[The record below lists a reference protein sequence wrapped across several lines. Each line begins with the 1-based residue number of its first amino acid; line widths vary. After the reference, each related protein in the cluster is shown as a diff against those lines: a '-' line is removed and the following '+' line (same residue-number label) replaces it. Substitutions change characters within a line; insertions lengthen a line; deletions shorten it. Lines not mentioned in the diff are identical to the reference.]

1 MAMLPEQKHR
11 ILGYFIE
18 EAKDHLNT
26 IQQGLLSLQN
36 TIDDPEMVKEVFRAA
51 HSVKGGAA
59 MLGIHS
65 IQKTSHRLEDYFK
78 ELEERPIR
86 VDRKLENLF
95 LRVFDTLQSLLE
107 HLQGPFG
114 LTDDVAES
122 VMSGVEPIFE
132 ELKQHL
138 ERLANA
144 SSKDTVLQPKPSESD
159 RDLLLKA
166 FKQDVME
173 ALRQML
179 QLFKPPS
186 WPDSRPQLQECCS
199 RLIGLGEQ
207 FNLPAWINLVQMTEN
222 AIANPDNSSQT
233 LAPVIIKEI
242 KAAQELVLAGR
253 PNDISI
259 GQQLLGLQSAVQQ
272 AEPLV
277 LSEAEAE
284 LEISDDESD
293 LFSIDPH
300 RESTFS
306 RAQTQ
311 LPNSFSFP
319 SSDNDYDFA
328 ATTPNTALNN
338 FDWSETPHTV
348 RSAEPSGPEVGAAE
362 LNSLADIF
370 ETDLALDATWQE
382 EEILTDAAVEYAP
395 DMDGELDLD
404 GENEFADLFEDVSPE
419 PEESTSS
426 QFDDDF
432 SWFDES
438 FSEEEE
444 DILPATVA
452 DHLDIID
459 DTEDETLPDLFN
471 DSLEKPFPAQ
481 DQFSLFDEAIFE
493 EDSAKTLAAAD
504 LDLDNEDSEDEALV
518 DLFELDSDIP
528 TKQKPASYDDFSL
541 FDELFPDSAHPNE
554 SVAAQEF
561 NFNVSH
567 TESDPDCATSPNSTD
582 NLSELFVG
590 LDEDDFWE
598 ELPQKEDIGFEAET
612 LPDQISDDLSTEV
625 SSDWDDDW
633 GKVADEITNQEESL
647 DFSSQFPSFEYEEQ
661 DLELQIEEEK
671 VEPQISNL
679 KSEINGESD
688 FSVLDDTDITWADE
702 TPVNPE
708 EIADLAAFT
717 DDFDS
722 NDLFAETPAED
733 REIKLTTESAAN
745 DEADFND
752 LFDLNDFTASSQ
764 DLDFGSLD
772 SPTLESESD
781 SAAGSIAPQNEP
793 QAGHQGHVREESIDS
808 FFSLDQETTT
818 EFWGEELEDPKAR
831 SLDGGLDD
839 ESWLTPDQD
848 IFSDSSSEDF
858 WNMNQ
863 SADADAAS
871 LMSDFEED
879 GGFDLFGS
887 TDNAIFS
894 KPSAETDLTA
904 EFDLDSFGL
913 GDGLTAE
920 ELDGFDVSSD
930 GNWTLT
936 EAENR
941 SQATPAELDE
951 NWDSPED
958 NDDIFALPF
967 SPSQNS
973 AESEQ
978 GDFASY
984 FEADVQNEEI
994 TINPEGSTEENW
1006 MDWDTPQGEEG
1017 QRGRG
1022 AEGQR
1027 GRGAEETE
1035 APVGDVA
1042 PDDFETSDLFD
1053 SSTATGMDFLDLP
1066 QTEMPIEME
1075 SDEHETLAWL
1085 EEDFS
1090 TELETSPELAQEDSD
1105 EQENDAFLAL
1115 FQNPEDEDR
1124 DFSLNLETDRESGE
1138 SQSSIE
1144 DFQLEGNDSRAE
1156 FDFENGAVFAVTINE
1171 EETRETEEHNLPL
1184 VYSEA
1189 QAGGDSLLDDFA
1201 ELEGLLSDESSPSLT
1216 QERSVNTRS
1225 STVNELDD
1233 FAELEALLD
1242 SESLGKLKTPPPAD
1256 PVPPSTSPAPSRATE
1271 KVDKF
1276 KDDLDFDFD
1285 ELERM
1290 VADADKGPGGMTG
1303 QKHKTNSSATPQKRQ
1318 TRAWF
1323 EQTMKVPVKHM
1334 DNLSNLVGELVVNRN
1349 TLEQDQER
1357 LRLCLDNLLNQVQQL
1372 SDVGARM
1379 QDLYERTLL
1388 EASLLASRKNYRSSL
1403 SEGSLFAHQLG
1414 SGDYDPLEM
1423 DRFTGFHSLSQEMI
1437 ELIVRVRES
1446 TSDIEFVTDDTEQVS
1461 RQFRQVST
1469 QLQEGLT
1476 RARMVPF
1483 GEIERVFPLLRYVR
1497 DKAAES
1503 GKVAEIRIEGRET
1516 LIDKLILEHFS
1527 DPLKHLVNN
1536 ALAHGVESPEV
1547 RQRAG
1552 KPPVGR
1558 ISIGAFHQGNQTVI
1572 SFSDDGA
1579 GIDVERVKAKA
1590 IEKGLITRE
1599 EGKTITRHEVHQLI
1613 YHPGFSVKDE
1623 ADLLA
1628 GKGIGMDV
1636 VLTSLSEIRG
1646 TITTDSTPGKGT
1658 TFTIRLPLTLSICKA
1673 LCCLSEKARIAFP
1686 MDGVEDALDIEK
1698 DRIQINEEGNQC
1710 VPWRDMILP
1719 FRPLSDLMTYH
1730 RQLGRGSV
1738 YGGSKEEDTISI
1750 VVLRTAGNF
1759 IALQVDQVLGEQEI
1773 VIKQIE
1779 GPIPKP
1785 LGVAGATVLGDGRIM
1800 PIGDVLELIDLSLG
1814 RIQQGGNIWRDRS
1827 TGITIEEKPVEPTV
1841 LIVDDSITVR
1851 ELLSMTFNKAGYRVE
1866 QARDGQEAWDKL
1878 KSGLPCEIV
1887 FCDIEMPRMD
1897 GLELLSRLQKDPDL
1911 NHLPVAM
1918 LTSRGAE
1925 KHRQMAVER
1934 GARGYFTKPYLEE
1947 ALLDAASRM
1956 LKGEV
1961 LVTSSSNV

>member
-1 MAMLPEQKHR
+1 MLPEQKHR

-114 LTDDVAES
+114 LTDDLAES
-122 VMSGVEPIFE
+122 VMSGVDPVFE

-138 ERLANA
+138 ELLANGP
-144 SSKDTVLQPKPSESD
+144 SKATVVQPKPSGSSRE
-159 RDLLLKA
+159 LLLAA
-166 FKQDVME
+166 FKQDVMDV
-173 ALRQML
+173 LRQML

-199 RLIGLGEQ
+199 RLIGLGER

-222 AIANPDNSSQT
+222 AIANPDNSCQT

-259 GQQLLGLQSAVQQ
+259 GEQLLALQPALIQ
-272 AEPLV
+272 AG
-277 LSEAEAE
+277 SE
-284 LEISDDESD
+284 LEISDDEED
-293 LFSIDPH
+293 LFSIAFDP
-300 RESTFS
+300 ESTFDS
-306 RAQTQ
+306 QQTEV
-311 LPNSFSFP
+311 PDSFSFS

-328 ATTPNTALNN
+328 ATTPDTALNN
-338 FDWSETPHTV
+338 FAWSETPHTV

-362 LNSLADIF
+362 LNSLADLF
-370 ETDLALDATWQE
+370 EKEELDATWQE
-382 EEILTDAAVEYAP
+382 EEILADAAVESAP
-395 DMDGELDLD
+395 DMDGELDMD

-419 PEESTSS
+419 PSRSAS
-426 QFDDDF
+426 GQLDDDF
-432 SWFDES
+432 SWFDDS
-438 FSEEEE
+438 FSEDEE
-444 DILPATVA
+444 DRSPVTLAH
-452 DHLDIID
+452 HLDIID
-459 DTEDETLPDLFN
+459 DIDEETLPDLFE
-471 DSLEKPFPAQ
+471 DSSEKLAVAQ

-493 EDSAKTLAAAD
+493 EDSTRALAPAY
-504 LDLDNEDSEDEALV
+504 LDLDNEDGGDDALL
-518 DLFELDSDIP
+518 DLFESDSSIP
-528 TKQKPASYDDFSL
+528 TKQKPASDDDFSL
-541 FDELFPDSAHPNE
+541 FDEPFAAE
-554 SVAAQEF
+554 STSKESGEAQEF
-561 NFNVSH
+561 NFNVRMS
-567 TESDPDCATSPNSTD
+567 ESDPGSHASPDSTD

-612 LPDQISDDLSTEV
+612 PPEQISDDFSTEG

-633 GKVADEITNQEESL
+633 ANADEIANLEESP

-688 FSVLDDTDITWADE
+688 FSDLDDTDITWADE
-702 TPVNPE
+702 TDPE

-717 DDFDS
+717 DDFDEL
-722 NDLFAETPAED
+722 DLFAETPAQPQ
-733 REIKLTTESAAN
+733 EIKIATESAAN

-752 LFDLNDFTASSQ
+752 LFDLNDFAADSQ
-764 DLDFGSLD
+764 DLDFGSL
-772 SPTLESESD
+772 SEQTLEADITYSD
-781 SAAGSIAPQNEP
+781 KKQEAAIYEATQNEP
-793 QAGHQGHVREESIDS
+793 QARHQVLGTEESIDS

-818 EFWGEELEDPKAR
+818 EFWGEEFEDPNVR
-831 SLDGGLDD
+831 SQDSRPDD

-858 WNMNQ
+858 WNM
-863 SADADAAS
+863 SPEGDANAAS
-871 LMSDFEED
+871 LMSDFDSD

-887 TDNAIFS
+887 SDNALS
-894 KPSAETDLTA
+894 AKPLAET
-904 EFDLDSFGL
+904 ESN
-913 GDGLTAE
+913 
-920 ELDGFDVSSD
+920 GFDGSSD
-930 GNWTLT
+930 ENWALT
-936 EAENR
+936 EEENPTDTI
-941 SQATPAELDE
+941 QADLE
-951 NWDSPED
+951 NWDSAED
-958 NDDIFALPF
+958 NLDDIFADPF

-973 AESEQ
+973 AEYKQE
-978 GDFASY
+978 DFALD
-984 FEADVQNEEI
+984 FEAHVQNEEI
-994 TINPEGSTEENW
+994 TVNPEGSTEENW
-1006 MDWDTPQGEEG
+1006 MDWDTPQSEEG

-1035 APVGDVA
+1035 APVVDGTL
-1042 PDDFETSDLFD
+1042 DDFETSDFFD
-1053 SSTATGMDFLDLP
+1053 GSTATGMDFIDLP
-1066 QTEMPIEME
+1066 QTEMSREND
-1075 SDEHETLAWL
+1075 SDERETLAWL
-1085 EEDFS
+1085 EDDFS
-1090 TELETSPELAQEDSD
+1090 TELDTSQELAQEDSD
-1105 EQENDAFLAL
+1105 EEENDAFLAL
-1115 FQNPEDEDR
+1115 FQNPEDEEQ
-1124 DFSLNLETDRESGE
+1124 DFSLNLETHRESGE

-1144 DFQLEGNDSRAE
+1144 DFQLESFDDPAE
-1156 FDFENGAVFAVTINE
+1156 FDFENGDVAGSSINE
-1171 EETRETEEHNLPL
+1171 AGTGETEEHNLPL
-1184 VYSEA
+1184 VSSEA

-1201 ELEGLLSDESSPSLT
+1201 ELEGLLSVESSPSLT
-1216 QERSVNTRS
+1216 QERSVNTLE
-1225 STVNELDD
+1225 STVNALDD
-1233 FAELEALLD
+1233 FAELEALLE
-1242 SESLGKLKTPPPAD
+1242 SESLEKPKTAAPRAAQSTPSVSS
-1256 PVPPSTSPAPSRATE
+1256 PVTE
-1271 KVDKF
+1271 KGDTF
-1276 KDDLDFDFD
+1276 DDDFA

-1290 VADADKGPGGMTG
+1290 VADADKGPGGMSG
-1303 QKHKTNSSATPQKRQ
+1303 QKQRTAQAAPQKRQ

-1403 SEGSLFAHQLG
+1403 SESSMFAHQLG
-1414 SGDYDPLEM
+1414 GGDYDPLEM

-1446 TSDIEFVTDDTEQVS
+1446 TSDIEFVTDETEQVS

-1497 DKAAES
+1497 EKAAES
-1503 GKVAEIRIEGRET
+1503 GKEAEIRIEGRET

-1536 ALAHGVESPEV
+1536 ALAHGIESPEV

-1558 ISIGAFHQGNQTVI
+1558 ISIRAFHQGNQTVI

-1579 GIDVERVKAKA
+1579 GIDVDRVKAKA
-1590 IEKGLITRE
+1590 IEKGLITRD
-1599 EGKTITRHEVHQLI
+1599 EGKTISRHDVHQLI

-1710 VPWRDMILP
+1710 IPWRDMILP

-1814 RIQQGGNIWRDRS
+1814 RIQQGGNIWRDRGTS
-1827 TGITIEEKPVEPTV
+1827 ITIEEKPVEPTV

-1961 LVTSSSNV
+1961 LVTSSSNA

>member
-1 MAMLPEQKHR
+1 MLPEQKNR

-78 ELEERPIR
+78 ELEERPIQ

-122 VMSGVEPIFE
+122 VMSGVDPVFE

-138 ERLANA
+138 ELLANGPPKA
-144 SSKDTVLQPKPSESD
+144 TVVEPKPSGFSSE
-159 RDLLLKA
+159 LLLKT

-173 ALRQML
+173 VLRQML

-199 RLIGLGEQ
+199 RLIGLGER

-259 GQQLLGLQSAVQQ
+259 GEQLLELQPAVVQVQ
-272 AEPLV
+272 
-277 LSEAEAE
+277 AE
-284 LEISDDESD
+284 LERSDDESD
-293 LFSIDPH
+293 LFSVGFDP
-300 RESTFS
+300 ESTS
-306 RAQTQ
+306 DIGETEV
-311 LPNSFSFP
+311 PDSFSFP

-328 ATTPNTALNN
+328 ATTPDTALNN

-370 ETDLALDATWQE
+370 ETDLELDATWQE
-382 EEILTDAAVEYAP
+382 EEILTDAAVESAP
-395 DMDGELDLD
+395 DMDDDLDVD
-404 GENEFADLFEDVSPE
+404 GENEFADLFEDVSEE
-419 PEESTSS
+419 PSRSAS
-426 QFDDDF
+426 GQLDDDL
-432 SWFDES
+432 SWFDDS
-438 FSEEEE
+438 FSEDDEMRS
-444 DILPATVA
+444 PARA
-452 DHLDIID
+452 SHHLDIID
-459 DTEDETLPDLFN
+459 DIEDETLPDLFN
-471 DSLEKPFPAQ
+471 DSLENSATAQ

-493 EDSAKTLAAAD
+493 EDSTRDLGSAD
-504 LDLDNEDSEDEALV
+504 LDLDNEDGGDETLLH
-518 DLFELDSDIP
+518 LFESDSEIP
-528 TKQKPASYDDFSL
+528 TKQKPASDDDFSL
-541 FDELFPDSAHPNE
+541 FDETFTDDLTSNE
-554 SVAAQEF
+554 SAGAQEF
-561 NFNVSH
+561 NFNVSD
-567 TESDPDCATSPNSTD
+567 SDSNPGSHPSPNSKD

-612 LPDQISDDLSTEV
+612 LTEQISDDLSTED
-625 SSDWDDDW
+625 SSDWDNDW
-633 GKVADEITNQEESL
+633 ANADEIANLEESP
-647 DFSSQFPSFEYEEQ
+647 DFSSKFPSFEYEEQ
-661 DLELQIEEEK
+661 DLELPIEEEK

-679 KSEINGESD
+679 ESEINAELD
-688 FSVLDDTDITWADE
+688 FSGLDDRDITWTDE
-702 TPVNPE
+702 TDPE
-708 EIADLAAFT
+708 EIGNLAAFT
-717 DDFDS
+717 DDFDEL
-722 NDLFAETPAED
+722 DLFAETPTED
-733 REIKLTTESAAN
+733 REIKVTQHSE
-745 DEADFND
+745 D
-752 LFDLNDFTASSQ
+752 LFDLNDFADSE
-764 DLDFGSLD
+764 DLDLGSL
-772 SPTLESESD
+772 SEPTLEAD
-781 SAAGSIAPQNEP
+781 SAYSDKKQAAAVSLATENEP
-793 QAGHQGHVREESIDS
+793 FSPHQKLGTEESIDS

-818 EFWGEELEDPKAR
+818 EFWGEELEDPKT
-831 SLDGGLDD
+831 LEQEGGLDD

-863 SADADAAS
+863 QADASPAA
-871 LMSDFEED
+871 LMSDFDSD

-887 TDNAIFS
+887 SDNAVFS

-904 EFDLDSFGL
+904 EFDLDSFGVS
-913 GDGLTAE
+913 DGVTAE
-920 ELDGFDVSSD
+920 EFDGFDASSD
-930 GNWTLT
+930 ENWALT
-936 EAENR
+936 EEEKQFPPP
-941 SQATPAELDE
+941 QAQLDE
-951 NWDSPED
+951 NWDSAED
-958 NDDIFALPF
+958 NDDIFAPF
-967 SPSQNS
+967 SPPQNS
-973 AESEQ
+973 EYEQ
-978 GDFASY
+978 SDFALD

-994 TINPEGSTEENW
+994 TLFIEDSTVENW
-1006 MDWDTPQGEEG
+1006 MDWDTPESEEG
-1017 QRGRG
+1017 QRD
-1022 AEGQR
+1022 
-1027 GRGAEETE
+1027 RGAEETE
-1035 APVGDVA
+1035 APVGDGKL
-1042 PDDFETSDLFD
+1042 DDFEIPDFFD
-1053 SSTATGMDFLDLP
+1053 GSTETGIDFIDLP
-1066 QTEMPIEME
+1066 QTEMLSENE
-1075 SDEHETLAWL
+1075 SEEHETLAWL
-1085 EEDFS
+1085 EDDFS
-1090 TELETSPELAQEDSD
+1090 TELDTSPQLAQEDSD
-1105 EQENDAFLAL
+1105 EAENDAFLAL
-1115 FQNPEDEDR
+1115 FQNPEDEEQ
-1124 DFSLNLETDRESGE
+1124 DFSLNLETDPESGE
-1138 SQSSIE
+1138 SLSSIE
-1144 DFQLEGNDSRAE
+1144 DFQLESFDDGAE
-1156 FDFENGAVFAVTINE
+1156 FDFENADVAGASIN
-1171 EETRETEEHNLPL
+1171 EETRETEEHHLPL
-1184 VYSEA
+1184 AHEE
-1189 QAGGDSLLDDFA
+1189 QAGGGSGVHPD
-1201 ELEGLLSDESSPSLT
+1201 GL
-1216 QERSVNTRS
+1216 
-1225 STVNELDD
+1225 LDD
-1233 FAELEALLD
+1233 FAELEALLTVESSPAPSQELEVNTQPSTVNALD
-1242 SESLGKLKTPPPAD
+1242 DFAELEALLEGESLGKPNTAPVAAQSTPSVSS
-1256 PVPPSTSPAPSRATE
+1256 PVTASDT
-1271 KVDKF
+1271 F
-1276 KDDLDFDFD
+1276 DLNFD

-1290 VADADKGPGGMTG
+1290 VADVEKGPGGMTG
-1303 QKHKTNSSATPQKRQ
+1303 QKPRTPQATPQKRQ

-1403 SEGSLFAHQLG
+1403 SESSTLAHHLG
-1414 SGDYDPLEM
+1414 SGEYDPLEM

-1446 TSDIEFVTDDTEQVS
+1446 TSDIEFVTDETEQVS

-1483 GEIERVFPLLRYVR
+1483 GEIERIFPLLRYVR

-1503 GKVAEIRIEGRET
+1503 GKQAEIRIEGRET

-1558 ISIGAFHQGNQTVI
+1558 ISIRAFHQGNQTVI

-1590 IEKGLITRE
+1590 IEKGLITKE
-1599 EGKTITRHEVHQLI
+1599 EGKTISRHDVHQLI

-1698 DRIQINEEGNQC
+1698 DRIQINEEGEQC